1 MTATL
6 TTMARDAIVDR
17 LLAVRRGGAL
27 VDPAVEPAGPQS
39 LADAY
44 AIQAGAMAQLGPVG
58 GWKIGRPASHQPSVF
73 APIPA
78 AAIRTSPVAWP
89 QAESRLRG
97 VELEIAFRIDGP
109 LPSPAAADFMQQL
122 AAIVTPLP
130 VFEILDSRLSDP
142 QNASAAWKLADMQIN
157 AGLVCGAPLPGAW
170 QAADFVNPAARLEA
184 DGEMLVDGPVTTPG
198 GSPFDLL
205 AELVRIC
212 GDHCGGL
219 RPGQIV
225 TTGAFTGMR
234 FFRPGATVT
243 GRIAGSAVLAV
254 TFAA

>member
-1 MTATL
+1 MMNRMKAAPQDL
-6 TTMARDAIVDR
+6 VAR
-17 LLAVRRGGAL
+17 LLAARRGGAL
-27 VDPAVEPAGPQS
+27 VDPATEPNGPES
-39 LADAY
+39 LDDVY
-44 AIQAGAMAQLGPVG
+44 AIQAGVMAALGPVG
-58 GWKIGRPASHQPSVF
+58 GWKVGRAAPDQPAVF

-78 AAIRTSPVAWP
+78 AAIRKSPMAWP

-109 LPSPAAADFMQQL
+109 LPPADAPDFATRL
-122 AAIVTPLP
+122 AETVTPLP
-130 VFEILDSRLSDP
+130 VFEILDSRLADP
-142 QNASAAWKLADMQIN
+142 QGASAQWKLADMQIN
-157 AGLVCGAPLPGAW
+157 AGLVCGTPLLGAW
-170 QAADFVNPAARLEA
+170 SAADFVNPAARLEA
-184 DGEMLVDGPVTTPG
+184 DDAVLVDGPVTTPG

-225 TTGAFTGMR
+225 TTGSFTGMR
-234 FFRPGATVT
+234 FFKPGATVT
-243 GRIAGSAVLAV
+243 GSIAGWPVIGV